1 MPGLAVTPVQATR
14 RRSERQTSSCTEC
27 RRRKQ
32 KCSQGQPCTNCLRR
46 FPQPICEY
54 KVKSSKRQSPTSSI
68 RPPPA
73 VALREGPYSHLN
85 PADVQEAIYN
95 LEDALSSCSS
105 DSSAQSSAHNSPAQT
120 KISPWVPFKVVPK
133 DDGDEHEVILKSLQV
148 IVERRLTLANR
159 IYLNERA
166 DETTRAYLAAH
177 EGRRPVALPVEGSM
191 EQLRYLPME
200 PTNLNKELVRI
211 HLQLLCRFKCS
222 VDGNPD
228 PGNAF
233 MKYWVPCCVQDP
245 LLLQIVLFTSSCF
258 LSETGHIPKI
268 IAMMHKGKVYQL
280 LNSQLRD
287 EASQTS
293 DGSILGVIQMVAD
306 SWYWG
311 ATADLKAHI
320 RGLKQMIRM
329 RGGLDKLGLHGYL
342 AKMIIV
348 HDVVMALAHEIDPC
362 IYGLHGYEFHDPIM
376 VPFKTALNT
385 PLIFNWPTF
394 QGCSSSLQLHP
405 CTAQILDDMR
415 YLFEVVLSLPEFPST
430 EDLQKVV
437 TSAGWVQDR
446 ISELPADTPSR
457 RSPGSVGASRSGS
470 VDSSTKSAQDA
481 SSPGS
486 ARSDKSSPPV
496 ELPDLMYRVV
506 RSTALIWCKAILNRS
521 PTSTMCSERDIMVIW
536 GAVWGAGLPTWKAV
550 VGVFIW
556 IMLALVPSCH
566 KTPAGRFM
574 KTLMVSTLMSIAVDN
589 WHIAMDITRTA
600 FRLQRW
606 LAGGSTFDRNE
617 KGLTGGETVVDKY
630 GFVMKEILPEI
641 QLPTDDE

>member
-1 MPGLAVTPVQATR
+1 MPGVEAMQGQAGR
-14 RRSERQTSSCTEC
+14 RRAERQTSSCTEC

-54 KVKSSKRQSPTSSI
+54 KVKSSKRSSAPTSLQK
-68 RPPPA
+68 PPPA
-73 VALREGPYSHLN
+73 LALRQGPYAHLN
-85 PADVQEAIYN
+85 PADVQEAIIN
-95 LEDALSSCSS
+95 LEDALSGSS
-105 DSSAQSSAHNSPAQT
+105 SGSSAQNPHS
-120 KISPWVPFKVVPK
+120 KISPWVPFKIVSK
-133 DDGDEHEVILKSLQV
+133 ETQDEDEAILKSLQV
-148 IVERRLTLANR
+148 IVEHRLTLANR
-159 IYLNERA
+159 IYLDEGA
-166 DETTRAYLAAH
+166 SETTKAFLAHH
-177 EGRRPVALPVEGSM
+177 EGRRPVGLPVEGSM
-191 EQLRYLPME
+191 EQLRLLPME

-228 PGNAF
+228 PSNAF

-268 IAMMHKGKVYQL
+268 IAMMHKGKVYHL

-293 DGSILGVIQMVAD
+293 DASVLGVVQMVAD

-329 RGGLDKLGLHGYL
+329 RGGLSQLGLHGYL

-362 IYGLHGYEFHDPIM
+362 IYGHPGFTFQDPIL

-385 PLIFNWPTF
+385 PLIFGWPTF
-394 QGCSSSLQLHP
+394 QGCSNSLQLHP
-405 CTAQILDDMR
+405 STAQILDDMR
-415 YLFEVVLSLPEFPST
+415 YLFDVVLSLPEYPSAT
-430 EDLQKVV
+430 ELDNVV
-437 TSAGWVQDR
+437 TTAGWVQDR
-446 ISELPADTPSR
+446 ISDLPDDAPSR
-457 RSPGSVGASRSGS
+457 RSTPSRSSS
-470 VDSSTKSAQDA
+470 VESPGK
-481 SSPGS
+481 SPGS

-496 ELPDLMYRVV
+496 ELPDMMYRVV
-506 RSTALIWCKAILNRS
+506 RLTSLIWVRSILNRS
-521 PTSTMCSERDIMVIW
+521 PTSTMCSERDVMVIW
-536 GAVWGAGLPTWKAV
+536 GSVWQAGLPCWQAV
-550 VGVFIW
+550 VGIFVW
-556 IMLALVPSCH
+556 IILALVPSCH

-574 KTLMVSTLMSIAVDN
+574 KTLMVSTFMSIGVDN

-600 FRLQRW
+600 FKLQRW
-606 LAGGSTFDRNE
+606 LAGGRINAGE
-617 KGLTGGETVVDKY
+617 KGLSGGETVVDKY